1 MCRSKPA
8 NPVSDVFIG
17 LGGNLGDR
25 EALLAEALR
34 KLDATPGIE
43 VAAVSSL
50 YETKPVG
57 LTQQPDF
64 LNLVAKL
71 KTELPPYALLNTC
84 LRIETELGRERRE
97 RWGPRTVDLD
107 VLWAEGVAQADEKL
121 TIPHPRMHERAFVLV
136 PLAELAPKLKLDG
149 VAVSELVGAL
159 SEESAGVRK
168 KGALFWREAK
178 KKAE

>member
-1 MCRSKPA
+1 M
-8 NPVSDVFIG
+8 SDVFIG

-34 KLDATPGIE
+34 KLDTTPGIT

-57 LTQQPDF
+57 LTAQPDF
-64 LNLVAKL
+64 LNLVVKL
-71 KTELPPYALLNTC
+71 QTNLPPYALLNTC
-84 LRIETELGRERRE
+84 LRIEMELGRERRE

-107 VLWAEGVAQADEKL
+107 VLWCEGVAQADEKL
-121 TIPHPRMHERAFVLV
+121 TLPHPRMHERAFVLV

-149 VAVSELVGAL
+149 VPVAELVGAL
-159 SEESAGVRK
+159 GGETLGVRK
-168 KGALFWREAK
+168 KGALFWRDAK
-178 KKAE
+178 KA

>member
-1 MCRSKPA
+1 M
-8 NPVSDVFIG
+8 
-17 LGGNLGDR
+17 
-25 EALLAEALR
+25 AEALR
-34 KLDATPGIE
+34 RLDATPGVR

-71 KTELPPYALLNTC
+71 ETNLPPYALLNTC

-107 VLWAEGVAQADEKL
+107 VLWAEGVAQTDEKL

-159 SEESAGVRK
+159 GESAGVKK
-168 KGALFWREAK
+168 KGALFWRDSA
-178 KKAE
+178 KAE

>member
-1 MCRSKPA
+1 
-8 NPVSDVFIG
+8 VGDVFIG

-34 KLDATPGIE
+34 KLDATPGIK

-57 LTQQPDF
+57 ITAQPDF
-64 LNLVAKL
+64 LNLVVKL
-71 KTELPPYALLNTC
+71 ETNLPPYALLNTC

-107 VLWAEGVAQADEKL
+107 VLWCEGVAQADEKL

-136 PLAELAPKLKLDG
+136 PLAELAPKLNLDG
-149 VAVSELVGAL
+149 VPVAELVGAL
-159 SEESAGVRK
+159 SAEGAGVRK
-168 KGALFWREAK
+168 KGPLSWRDS
-178 KKAE
+178 KKA